1 MLFAGTGLVL
11 AVDALL
17 LLEAV
22 GALAG
27 GPEAW
32 AALLESSRSATGLG
46 AGLFL
51 LLGTLFFSVR
61 WLRVGVKVPTVR
73 IGVIPEPPAP
83 LVYFAHF
90 GALALC
96 TALVLLVLGG
106 VIL

>member
-1 MLFAGTGLVL
+1 VLFAGTGLLL

-22 GALAG
+22 GALAR

-32 AALLESSRSATGLG
+32 AALLASSRSGLG
-46 AGLFL
+46 LGVGLFL
-51 LLGTLFFSVR
+51 LVGTLFFSVR

-83 LVYFAHF
+83 LVYVAHF
-90 GALALC
+90 GGLALC
-96 TALVLLVLGG
+96 TGVVLLLLAG